1 MSINVYNPTD
11 CKFYANKR
19 AKAEVTKVILDEKS
33 QFNYMCLPTYYV
45 KNTST
50 NDLYGFGF
58 NPCEFLE
65 DFGIEVEFK
74 EVIRNVD
81 SEPKFSFVPPF
92 MADKT
97 VWRGML

>member
-1 MSINVYNPTD
+1 MSFN
-11 CKFYANKR
+11 ANKR
-19 AKAEVTKVILDEKS
+19 AKAEVTKVILDGKS
-33 QFNYMCLPTYYV
+33 QFIDMCLPTYYV

-50 NDLYGFGF
+50 NDLYGFEF

-81 SEPKFSFVPPF
+81 NEPKFSFIPPSIEY
-92 MADKT
+92 KT
-97 VWRGML
+97 KWRGLL

>member
-1 MSINVYNPTD
+1 MSFN
-11 CKFYANKR
+11 ANKR
-19 AKAEVTKVILDEKS
+19 AKAEITKVTLDGKS
-33 QFNYMCLPTYYV
+33 QFIDMCLPTYYV

-50 NDLYGFGF
+50 NELYGFEF
-58 NPCEFLE
+58 NPCSFLE

-81 SEPKFSFVPPF
+81 NEPKFSFIPPS
-92 MADKT
+92 MTDET

>member
-1 MSINVYNPTD
+1 MSITVYNPTD
-11 CKFYANKR
+11 RNFYANKHV
-19 AKAEVTKVILDEKS
+19 KAEVVKVTLEGES
-33 QFNYMCLPTYYV
+33 QYIDMCLPIYYV

-50 NDLYGFGF
+50 NDLYGFEF

-81 SEPKFSFVPPF
+81 NEPKFSFIAPF
-92 MADKT
+92 IVDET
-97 VWRGML
+97 VWRGIL

>member
-1 MSINVYNPTD
+1 MSINVYNPKD

-19 AKAEVTKVILDEKS
+19 AKAEVTKVTLDGES
-33 QFNYMCLPTYYV
+33 RYIDMCLPIYYV

-50 NDLYGFGF
+50 NDLYGFEF

-74 EVIRNVD
+74 EVIRKVD
-81 SEPKFSFVPPF
+81 SKPVFST
-92 MADKT
+92 ADKT
-97 VWRGML
+97 VWRGTL

>member
-1 MSINVYNPTD
+1 MSFN
-11 CKFYANKR
+11 ANKR
-19 AKAEVTKVILDEKS
+19 AKAEITKVILDGKS
-33 QFNYMCLPTYYV
+33 QFIDMCLPTYYV
-45 KNTST
+45 RNPNTD
-50 NDLYGFGF
+50 DLYGFEF

-81 SEPKFSFVPPF
+81 NEPKSSSIPPSI
-92 MADKT
+92 AYKT

>member
-1 MSINVYNPTD
+1 MSFN
-11 CKFYANKR
+11 ANKR
-19 AKAEVTKVILDEKS
+19 AKAEVTKVTLDGKS
-33 QFNYMCLPTYYV
+33 QFIDMCLPTYYV

-50 NDLYGFGF
+50 NELYGFEF

-81 SEPKFSFVPPF
+81 NEPKFSFIPPS

>member
-1 MSINVYNPTD
+1 MSFN
-11 CKFYANKR
+11 ANKC
-19 AKAEVTKVILDEKS
+19 AKAEVTKVTLDGKS
-33 QFNYMCLPTYYV
+33 QFIAMCLPTYYV
-45 KNTST
+45 RNPST
-50 NDLYGFGF
+50 NELYGFEF
-58 NPCEFLE
+58 NPCSFLE

-81 SEPKFSFVPPF
+81 NEPKFS